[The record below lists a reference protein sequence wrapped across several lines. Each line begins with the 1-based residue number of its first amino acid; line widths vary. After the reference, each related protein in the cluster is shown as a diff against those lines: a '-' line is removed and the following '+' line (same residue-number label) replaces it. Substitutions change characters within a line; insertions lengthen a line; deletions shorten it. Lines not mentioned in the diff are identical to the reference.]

1 MNKSQ
6 AQTFW
11 KALRDDTNVG
21 DVVKKY
27 RTRRGYGG
35 GRTLDRYVQ
44 AYNGFLRG
52 RPDQEVSK
60 ATGWSTSHVAK
71 IRPWCDELVGTPLE
85 DEWDLWRREH
95 LRDVV
100 EAIES
105 YKLELAGNVQA
116 VTEGTFHML
125 DFEGEDLPYG
135 PLQKRI
141 IAALRRRDDHLVGLK
156 QSLDEALGREDFEA
170 AKDLVEQIYQAL
182 DRWTQP
188 EP

>member
-52 RPDQEVSK
+52 RPNQEISK

-85 DEWDLWRREH
+85 NEWDVWRREH
-95 LRDVV
+95 LRDLV

-105 YKLELAGNVQA
+105 YKLELAGNVRA
-116 VTEGTFHML
+116 VTERTYHGL

-135 PLQKRI
+135 ALQKKI
-141 IAALRRRDDHLVGLK
+141 IATLERRDDHLVELE
-156 QSLDEALGREDFEA
+156 QSLNQALGNGRDVA
-170 AKDLVEQIYQAL
+170 AKDLLEQICQAL
-182 DRWTQP
+182 DRWT
-188 EP
+188 